1 MKRIEVIEAVAA
13 RQGLVICTLG
23 LPSRELYSLSDK
35 PSHFYMLGSMGMA
48 SSIGLG
54 LALAQKKRVY
64 VIDGD
69 GSLLM
74 NLGSLATIAQHA
86 PKNYCLVVV
95 DNKGYGST
103 GHQPTATAG
112 RTDLART
119 ALGAGIE
126 RVCSVKTLKDLDDCL
141 DRHAEECLVI
151 IAETDSFSADVPHVP
166 LLPYYIAKRFKQ
178 EVMKEDTII
187 KKN

>member
-1 MKRIEVIEAVAA
+1 MKRIEVIAAVAA
-13 RQGLVICTLG
+13 RQGLVICNLG

-35 PSHFYMLGSMGMA
+35 PSHFFMLGSMGMA

-74 NLGSLATIAQHA
+74 NLGSLATLARQT

-95 DNKGYGST
+95 DNKGYGAPAISPLP
-103 GHQPTATAG
+103 QPAG
-112 RTDLART
+112 RISRGLPSARELSGS
-119 ALGAGIE
+119 AL
-126 RVCSVKTLKDLDDCL
+126 
-141 DRHAEECLVI
+141 
-151 IAETDSFSADVPHVP
+151 
-166 LLPYYIAKRFKQ
+166 
-178 EVMKEDTII
+178 
-187 KKN
+187 